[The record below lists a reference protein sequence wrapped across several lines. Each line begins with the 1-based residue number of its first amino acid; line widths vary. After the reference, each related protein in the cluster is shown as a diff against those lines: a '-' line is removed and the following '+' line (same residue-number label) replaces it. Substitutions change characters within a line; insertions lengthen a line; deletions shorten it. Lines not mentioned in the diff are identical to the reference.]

1 MPQLI
6 PQGFID
12 DLLSRLDLVDVVS
25 SRIKLKKTG
34 KNYSACCPFHNEK
47 TPSFSVS
54 PDKQFFYCF
63 GCGCSGSA
71 IKFVMDY
78 DNLSFPEAVEKLAA
92 QAGLEVPKEPAR
104 AQDVRQQQEQSPLF
118 ELMQKAGHYYE
129 HMLRSHSDKAKAVSY
144 LKGRG
149 LSGKAAKFFGIGYA
163 PSGWDNLHQAL
174 NPNHDKAITQ
184 QLIACGMLIEKE
196 DGHAYDRFRD
206 RIMFPIRDVRG
217 RYLAFGGRVLTNEKP
232 KYLNSPETSIFHKGQ
247 ELYGLYEARQVRQK
261 LTRLMLV
268 EGYMD
273 VVALAEAGIHYALA
287 TLGTATSEQHLR
299 RIFKMVSEVI
309 FCFDGDNAGRTAAA
323 RAMEVVLP
331 LLEDG
336 LQARFLFLPEG
347 EDPDSLVRKEGKE
360 AFEARLD
367 HAIHLPEFL
376 FDHLK
381 KQVDF
386 TSLNGK
392 ARLDQLAAP
401 LISRLPNGTLRNLM
415 KQKLNDELGTA
426 STAITKYEQTAVTVA
441 SPEPSRPAPI
451 SASAPM
457 PAPALAPRNTA
468 AQTNLEEL
476 ATKALADLIRKPELA
491 RDIPLIEHQAES
503 EAELLFFSTLRKLK
517 DSPQDQST
525 GVILFWMGSPYVE
538 QIIALANLRAEL
550 PINAGHINELL
561 RRIQVRHMQTRF
573 NELEQKYQLNTLS
586 DPAERQEYLAL
597 KQELHKATAK
607 RAR

>member
-1 MPQLI
+1 MSQLI

-12 DLLSRLDLVDVVS
+12 DLLSRVDVVDVVS

-71 IKFVMDY
+71 LKFVMDY
-78 DNLSFPEAVEKLAA
+78 DNISFPEAVEKLAA

-104 AQDVRQQQEQSPLF
+104 AQDIRQQQEQSPLF

-163 PSGWDNLHQAL
+163 PNGWDNLHQAL
-174 NPNHDKAITQ
+174 NPNNDKALTQ

-217 RYLAFGGRVLTNEKP
+217 RYIAFGGRVLTNEKP
-232 KYLNSPETSIFHKGQ
+232 KYLNSPETAIFHKGQ

-323 RAMEVVLP
+323 RAMEVALP

-347 EDPDSLVRKEGKE
+347 EDPDSLVRKEGKD
-360 AFEARLD
+360 AFEERLD

-376 FDHLK
+376 FEHLK

-415 KQKLNDELGTA
+415 KQKLNDELGTV
-426 STAITKYEQTAVTVA
+426 STALAKYEA
-441 SPEPSRPAPI
+441 API
-451 SASAPM
+451 TARPESVRLAPAQNSAPLVAPIPTM
-457 PAPALAPRNTA
+457 RSAPA
-468 AQTNLEEL
+468 QTGLEEL

-491 RDIPLIEHQAES
+491 RDITPIEHQAES
-503 EAELLFFSTLRKLK
+503 EAELLFFSTLSKLK
-517 DSPQDQST
+517 DSPQDNST

-538 QIIALANLRAEL
+538 QIIALANLRTEL
-550 PINAGHINELL
+550 PINAGQINELL
-561 RRIQVRHMQTRF
+561 RRLQVRHMQTRF
-573 NELEQKYQLNTLS
+573 HELEQKYQLNTLS
-586 DPAERQEYLAL
+586 DPAERLEYISL

>member
-1 MPQLI
+1 MAQLI
-6 PQGFID
+6 PQSFID
-12 DLLSRLDLVDVVS
+12 DLLARVDVVDVVS

-71 IKFVMDY
+71 LKFVMDY
-78 DNLSFPEAVEKLAA
+78 DNISFPEAVEKLAA

-104 AQDVRQQQEQSPLF
+104 AQDVRQQQEQSALF

-129 HMLRSHSDKAKAVSY
+129 QMLRSHSDKAKAVSY

-163 PSGWDNLHQAL
+163 PNGWDNLHQAL
-174 NPNHDKAITQ
+174 NPHNDKAITQ

-217 RYLAFGGRVLTNEKP
+217 RYIAFGGRVLTNEKP
-232 KYLNSPETSIFHKGQ
+232 KYLNSPETAIFHKGQ

-323 RAMEVVLP
+323 RAMEVALP

-347 EDPDSLVRKEGKE
+347 EDPDSLVRKEGKD

-367 HAIHLPEFL
+367 EAIHLPEFL
-376 FDHLK
+376 FEHLK

-415 KQKLNDELGTA
+415 KQRLNDELGTA
-426 STAITKYEQTAVTVA
+426 STALAKYEAAPTPA
-441 SPEPSRPAPI
+441 SSEPTRPAPAQ
-451 SASAPM
+451 ASAPM
-457 PAPALAPRNTA
+457 AAPIPTMRSAPA
-468 AQTNLEEL
+468 QTGLEEL

-491 RDIPLIEHQAES
+491 RDIALIEHQAES
-503 EAELLFFSTLRKLK
+503 EAELLFFSTLSKLK
-517 DSPQDQST
+517 DSPQNSST

-538 QIIALANLRAEL
+538 QIIALANLRTEL
-550 PINAGHINELL
+550 PINAGQINELL
-561 RRIQVRHMQTRF
+561 RRLQVRDMQTRF
-573 NELEQKYQLNTLS
+573 HELEQKYQLNTLN
-586 DPAERQEYLAL
+586 DPAERSEYMRL